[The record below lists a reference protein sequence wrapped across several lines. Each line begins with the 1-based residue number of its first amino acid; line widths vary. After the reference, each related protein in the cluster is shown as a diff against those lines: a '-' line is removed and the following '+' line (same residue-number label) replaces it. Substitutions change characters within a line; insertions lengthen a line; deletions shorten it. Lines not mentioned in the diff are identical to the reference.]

1 MGKDSALREDIPG
14 ADQLAFRALF
24 DTFYRPLLGF
34 FLKRGCSE
42 SESEDLVQ
50 ETLLNAFRGF
60 DRFRREASDA
70 TWMFSIAGNVWLNH
84 LRATRT
90 QKRRVHPISLASV
103 DPESEELAD
112 RPVEA
117 SDSALDRLLEN
128 ERRIQLKTAIQQL
141 PEGRR
146 HALHLRIVHGLK
158 YREIALLLG
167 IEVNTVKSQIFQA
180 KRQLEES
187 LNHSKLSAQPLEER
201 SP

>member
-1 MGKDSALREDIPG
+1 MGKDSALREELPG

-24 DTFYRPLLGF
+24 DTFYGPLLGF
-34 FLKRGCSE
+34 FLNRGCSE

-50 ETLLNAFRGF
+50 ETLLNAYRGF

-84 LRATRT
+84 LRASRT
-90 QKRRVHPISLASV
+90 LKRQVRPLSLAS
-103 DPESEELAD
+103 EEDTAEAAEA
-112 RPVEA
+112 RPA
-117 SDSALDRLLEN
+117 GDSALDRLLED
-128 ERRIQLKTAIQQL
+128 ERRHQLQAAIRQL

-158 YREIALLLG
+158 YREIARLLG

-180 KRQLEES
+180 KKQLEERLKEPWS
-187 LNHSKLSAQPLEER
+187 EVEVGKDG